1 MANLYL
7 TEQGAVLRKTG
18 DRLIVEKEGEVLL
31 EVPCLKLDAV
41 LVFGNVQ
48 FTTQAAVEMLDH
60 GIELALLST
69 SGRLRGQL
77 TPPKAK
83 NVVLRIA
90 QYDLHR
96 SGELCLGLA
105 REIVQA
111 KIANSAAVL
120 RRYRENHP
128 EVLELAEIADLEAAG
143 ARAAEA
149 ESLESLLGLEGTAAA
164 RYFGLLGRLVPAELG
179 FAGRNRRPPRD
190 PLNAL
195 LSFGYV
201 LVGNE
206 LQSLLDGMGYDPSIG
221 FYHQVDYGRPSL
233 ALDLLEELPGAVGGP
248 LQREA
253 LEPWRAGGPR
263 LHLLAPGRGLPGPR
277 GQEALLRG
285 LRGRARGALH
295 TRRRGDELPQAVP
308 PPGRAPGPRAPG
320 RRALPRL
327 PLPMLITVSYDIRDN
342 RRRTKVAEALE
353 NYGRRVQLSV
363 FECLLEDQQVAR
375 LRRQLERLIEPQED
389 SVRIYRL
396 CAECRGKVEVVG
408 VGILTEDPDVYIV

>member
-7 TEQGAVLRKTG
+7 TEQGAILRKTG
-18 DRLIVEKEGEVLL
+18 DRLIVEKDGEVLL

-83 NVVLRIA
+83 NVYLRVA

-96 SGELCLGLA
+96 SGELALGFA
-105 REIVQA
+105 REVVQA

-128 EVLELAEIADLEAAG
+128 EALGPEEVAALEAAG
-143 ARAAEA
+143 AAAA
-149 ESLESLLGLEGTAAA
+149 GAPSLESLLGVEGTAAA
-164 RYFGLLGRLVPAELG
+164 RYFGLLARTVPAELG

-201 LVGNE
+201 LVGGE
-206 LQSLLDGMGYDPSIG
+206 LQSLLDGMGYDPYIG

-233 ALDLLEELPGAVGGP
+233 ALDLLEEL
-248 LQREA
+248 
-253 LEPWRAGGPR
+253 
-263 LHLLAPGRGLPGPR
+263 
-277 GQEALLRG
+277 
-285 LRGRARGALH
+285 
-295 TRRRGDELPQAVP
+295 
-308 PPGRAPGPRAPG
+308 RAPLVDRFSVKLLNLGVLGAEDFTSSPQGGVYLDHDAKKRYFAAYEAELETPFAADEG
-320 RRALPRL
+320 ETSFRKLFRRQAERLARALQ
-327 PLPMLITVSYDIRDN
+327 
-342 RRRTKVAEALE
+342 
-353 NYGRRVQLSV
+353 GG
-363 FECLLEDQQVAR
+363 
-375 LRRQLERLIEPQED
+375 EP
-389 SVRIYRL
+389 YRAFRYP
-396 CAECRGKVEVVG
+396 C
-408 VGILTEDPDVYIV
+408 

>member
-96 SGELCLGLA
+96 SPDFSLAFA
-105 REIVQA
+105 REVVQA
-111 KIANSAAVL
+111 KVENAAAVL

-128 EVLELAEIADLEAAG
+128 ETLELAEIADLEAAG
-143 ARAAEA
+143 ARAGEA

-164 RYFGLLGRLVPAELG
+164 RYFGLLGRTIPPELG

-206 LQSLLDGMGYDPSIG
+206 LQSLLDGMGYDPYIG

-233 ALDLLEELPGAVGGP
+233 ALDLLEEL
-248 LQREA
+248 
-253 LEPWRAGGPR
+253 
-263 LHLLAPGRGLPGPR
+263 
-277 GQEALLRG
+277 
-285 LRGRARGALH
+285 
-295 TRRRGDELPQAVP
+295 
-308 PPGRAPGPRAPG
+308 RAPLVDRFSVKLLNLGVLAARDFTSSPQGGAYLGHEAKKRYFAAYEAELETPFTVDG
-320 RRALPRL
+320 EETSFRKLFRRQAERLARALQ
-327 PLPMLITVSYDIRDN
+327 
-342 RRRTKVAEALE
+342 
-353 NYGRRVQLSV
+353 GG
-363 FECLLEDQQVAR
+363 
-375 LRRQLERLIEPQED
+375 EP
-389 SVRIYRL
+389 YRAFRYP
-396 CAECRGKVEVVG
+396 C
-408 VGILTEDPDVYIV
+408 